1 MLMTWSKRTKWSV
14 YIFIGVLA
22 ILSLLEPALF
32 LFLTLPLLFVAV
44 GYVTAKKALKSLP
57 EGWLFILIGVMIGG
71 VAVFISAIVAYT
83 ALEMIYFQTTNDD
96 LNRQEILSS
105 AAQTA
110 RNVTVFLAFLFSYF
124 NFLSLLDRRREEK
137 KKD

>member
-1 MLMTWSKRTKWSV
+1 MTWSKRTKWSV

-22 ILSLLEPALF
+22 ILSLLESALF
-32 LFLTLPLLFVAV
+32 LFLTLPLLFVAI
-44 GYVTAKKALKSLP
+44 GYFVAKKILKSLP
-57 EGWLFILIGVMIGG
+57 DRLLFILIGVMVGG

-83 ALEMIYFQTTNDD
+83 AVEMIYFKTTNDD

-124 NFLSLLDRRREEK
+124 NFLSFLDRRREEK